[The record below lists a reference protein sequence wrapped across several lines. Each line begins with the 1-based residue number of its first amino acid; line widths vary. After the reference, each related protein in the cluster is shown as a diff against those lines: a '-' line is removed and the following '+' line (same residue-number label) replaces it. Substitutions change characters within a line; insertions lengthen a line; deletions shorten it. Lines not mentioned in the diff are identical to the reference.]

1 MKLNEGI
8 HLVRLPDGSVELCA
22 GLETMFCF
30 PRCSEKEFQ
39 LLQRLVVGCTRP
51 DLSDF
56 AKACRIP
63 LTKVSEILRT
73 LVDAELLQLRS
84 PRLHGGPDDGFWS
97 RVGGAKMRRAYRHR
111 QEKCVSLNR
120 ADRMAQLLAVEL
132 GAAGIG
138 KIQVPATTRSTEP
151 DLETTL
157 DPRRTMKE
165 LVERRLRH
173 AAVTTRRISV
183 DLAVLF
189 SWGIPD
195 PVAAQKAMQS
205 TQPFLAVVAGHDFVE
220 VGPLVVPGLT
230 PCTSCIALHQA
241 TEVAHLAERA
251 ANLHWAAFPRVETAL
266 AGAGAALAATQA
278 LAFLDCRALHPGDV
292 TRISVDGTITTR
304 HFESHPECDCSYL
317 PFDLDVP
324 PEPAFAKRARAV
336 AAA

>member
-8 HLVRLPDGSVELCA
+8 HLVKLPNGSVELCA

-30 PRCSEKEFQ
+30 PQCSEKEFQ
-39 LLQRLVVGCTRP
+39 LLQRLVAGCTRP

-63 LTKVSEILRT
+63 LTRVSEILRA
-73 LVDAELLQLRS
+73 LVDVELLQLRS

-97 RVGGAKMRRAYRHR
+97 RAGGAKMRRAYRNR
-111 QEKCVSLNR
+111 QELSVSLNR
-120 ADRMAQLLAVEL
+120 ADRMAQLLALEL

-138 KIQVPATTRSTEP
+138 KIQVPATTRSPEP
-151 DLETTL
+151 DLETAL
-157 DPRRTMKE
+157 DTRHTTKD
-165 LVERRLRH
+165 LVEQRLRH
-173 AAVTTRRISV
+173 AAVTTRRIPA
-183 DLAVLF
+183 DLAVQF

-195 PVAAQKAMQS
+195 PVAAQKAMQAN
-205 TQPFLAVVAGHDFVE
+205 QPFLAVVAGHDFVE

-241 TEVAHLAERA
+241 TEVEHLAERA
-251 ANLHWAAFPRVETAL
+251 ANLHWAVFPRVETAL
-266 AGAGAALAATQA
+266 AGAGAAIAAAQA

-292 TRISVDGTITTR
+292 TRISVDGIVTTR
-304 HFESHPECDCSYL
+304 HFEAHPECDCRYL
-317 PFDLDVP
+317 PVELDGP

-336 AAA
+336 TAA

>member
-8 HLVRLPDGSVELCA
+8 HLVKLPNGSVELCA

-30 PRCSEKEFQ
+30 PQCSEKEFQ
-39 LLQRLVVGCTRP
+39 LLQRLVAGCTRP

-63 LTKVSEILRT
+63 LTRVSEILRA
-73 LVDAELLQLRS
+73 LVDVELLQLRS

-97 RVGGAKMRRAYRHR
+97 RAGGAKMRRAYRNR
-111 QEKCVSLNR
+111 QELSVSLNR
-120 ADRMAQLLAVEL
+120 ADRMAQLLALEL

-138 KIQVPATTRSTEP
+138 KIQVPATTRSPEP
-151 DLETTL
+151 DLETAL
-157 DPRRTMKE
+157 DTRHTTKD
-165 LVERRLRH
+165 LVEQRLRH
-173 AAVTTRRISV
+173 AAVTTRRIPA
-183 DLAVLF
+183 DLAVQF

-195 PVAAQKAMQS
+195 PVAAQKAMQAN
-205 TQPFLAVVAGHDFVE
+205 QPFLAVVAGHDFVE

-241 TEVAHLAERA
+241 TEVEHLAERA

-266 AGAGAALAATQA
+266 AGAGAALAAAQA

-292 TRISVDGTITTR
+292 TRISVDGIVTTR
-304 HFESHPECDCSYL
+304 HFEAHPECDCSYL
-317 PFDLDVP
+317 PVELDVP

-336 AAA
+336 TAA